1 MLHTKVQAISQL
13 GLEKIF
19 KGFNRIWAWW
29 SYWSCDLDSL
39 NIFVFPPT
47 LKATYEIWLQ
57 FAKWLLRKY
66 LKLSNYGKSLVKDQT
81 MTLTFSTHK
90 SSSTHYDNSNY
101 HFEAKIF
108 ITFHEILC
116 ISICPI

>member
-13 GLEKIF
+13 VLERIF

-29 SYWSCDLDSL
+29 PYWSCDLDSLNIFDLDSL

-57 FAKWLLRKY
+57 LA
-66 LKLSNYGKSLVKDQT
+66 
-81 MTLTFSTHK
+81 
-90 SSSTHYDNSNY
+90 
-101 HFEAKIF
+101 
-108 ITFHEILC
+108 
-116 ISICPI
+116 